1 MKTFEPFMM
10 KSSPSRRAHVFMPC
24 KLLPACGSVMAR
36 FSFSNFLSQTSIR
49 YTNTHMYKIL
59 HGAHM
64 NDI

>member
-36 FSFSNFLSQTSIR
+36 FSFFKLPFANVYLI
-49 YTNTHMYKIL
+49 YK
-59 HGAHM
+59 HAHV
-64 NDI
+64 